1 MHLSQLYFFHILA
14 VHHLAKLFISQI
26 PFTVFNFPTYS
37 DFFNRLDPSSTLQ
50 LCGRPRPDYVVF
62 HDDTQMAKS

>member
-14 VHHLAKLFISQI
+14 LHHLAKLFISQI

-37 DFFNRLDPSSTLQ
+37 DFFNRLEE
-50 LCGRPRPDYVVF
+50 YVVF
-62 HDDTQMAKS
+62 TPKS